1 MLCALCGAAGVPGS
15 HMAGHIVLTGRAKDT
30 IVLASGENVEPAP
43 IEDALA
49 LSPFI
54 AGVVLVGQDARMLG
68 ALVVPSPEAFQ
79 ELEAVR
85 GEPYRCPCGWR
96 AAALCA
102 CLCILSPYCTI
113 GRCHLHP
120 CNPMFEPESLCQGLA
135 HAVLD
140 PRMSWARGTCKHIR
154 YASQDDHVESARVD
168 CSCLGGRGMLAEV
181 LR

>member
-85 GEPYRCPCGWR
+85 GGPRFLQMR
-96 AAALCA
+96 LALRTTLCA
-102 CLCILSPYCTI
+102 CPCTLCRPA
-113 GRCHLHP
+113 P
-120 CNPMFEPESLCQGLA
+120 LA
-135 HAVLD
+135 HATMAQHRS
-140 PRMSWARGTCKHIR
+140 PCWRMQW
-154 YASQDDHVESARVD
+154 
-168 CSCLGGRGMLAEV
+168 
-181 LR
+181 